1 MSRYMDLFLRQKR
14 AFRYFLLN
22 FLLKSHMIMIPGQAG
37 FTVKNIR
44 RLPPLLSFPKEDK
57 SDLKK

>member
-1 MSRYMDLFLRQKR
+1 
-14 AFRYFLLN
+14 
-22 FLLKSHMIMIPGQAG
+22 MIPGQAG

-57 SDLKK
+57 IDLKK